1 MKSPICRIDNI
12 GLHKS
17 YIGRKQRSSW
27 FQKCSYF
34 CHKPIHCEAIAVHA
48 CKTLL
53 KKVRKMITNYDPRVP
68 KNGGM
73 VTVKRSIDGVMM
85 AKFTEKQSDFN
96 FLVIMYIIYLQKALR
111 WEEIPP
117 NYLVILLRANWDQLR
132 NRDIQQQETKQSQ
145 IY

>member
-1 MKSPICRIDNI
+1 VYPI
-12 GLHKS
+12 
-17 YIGRKQRSSW
+17 
-27 FQKCSYF
+27 
-34 CHKPIHCEAIAVHA
+34 
-48 CKTLL
+48 
-53 KKVRKMITNYDPRVP
+53 
-68 KNGGM
+68 NGGM